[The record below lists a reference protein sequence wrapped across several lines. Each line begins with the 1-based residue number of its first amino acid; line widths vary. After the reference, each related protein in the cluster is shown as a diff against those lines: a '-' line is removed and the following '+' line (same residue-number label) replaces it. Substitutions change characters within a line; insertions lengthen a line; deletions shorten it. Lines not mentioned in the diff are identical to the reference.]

1 MALLPRSSDPLVWW
15 EENKELFPNVFQIM
29 KRRLGI
35 PATSVPCERV
45 FSKKGQII
53 TDRRSR
59 LSAEKRSKLIFLI
72 FNMK

>member
-15 EENKELFPNVFQIM
+15 KENKKVFPNLFQIM
-29 KRRLGI
+29 KRKLGI

-45 FSKKGQII
+45 FSKKVQII